1 MFLRAAVLMFSAIA
15 FAQQHPNF
23 AGTWTLNRAESDFTD
38 KRAVAPDSLILTVH
52 HKGDDLSYD
61 TVREK
66 DGRKSK
72 GHLDLSVGNPNPL
85 GGEGTAS
92 AEWKADKLEFK
103 LLNNA
108 GQPRNSKPSTLGR
121 SPRTEKSSPATMS
134 CTFRT
139 MAANPECTA
148 CSTGKTKDNQ
158 PSPSPRRSAYR
169 AAPYGGAH
177 KSATDTH
184 SAY

>member
-1 MFLRAAVLMFSAIA
+1 MFLRAAVFMFSAIA

-66 DGRKSK
+66 DGRKTK

-108 GQPRNSKPSTLGR
+108 GQPAEFEAIDTWSLS
-121 SPRTEKSSPATMS
+121 AD
-134 CTFRT
+134 
-139 MAANPECTA
+139 
-148 CSTGKTKDNQ
+148 GKKLTSDYVVHLPNN
-158 PSPSPRRSAYR
+158 
-169 AAPYGGAH
+169 GGESRVH
-177 KSATDTH
+177 RVFDRKN
-184 SAY
+184 